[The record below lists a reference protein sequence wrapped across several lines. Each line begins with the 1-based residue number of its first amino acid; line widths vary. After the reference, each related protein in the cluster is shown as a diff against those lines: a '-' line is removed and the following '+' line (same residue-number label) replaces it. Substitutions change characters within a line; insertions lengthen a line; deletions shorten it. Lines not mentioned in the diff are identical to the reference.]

1 MLEIKEE
8 MSKIL
13 GNTKLPFQIQHII
26 EEIYKEYE
34 KSYKKLIEYFK
45 K

>member
-13 GNTKLPFQIQHII
+13 GNTKFAISNTTYYRRNI
-26 EEIYKEYE
+26 
-34 KSYKKLIEYFK
+34 
-45 K
+45 